1 VFFRESSFLKMLP
14 ALLPAAEADMAEQ
27 KALNVVAVL
36 GVLRLTVAAT
46 LPAVER
52 ATNQSV
58 PIWIPTTRFK
68 SLLSS
73 RSPLKSDWEA
83 LNCIRRSVLLAH
95 GALERLLPL
104 AVGRSATPTLRVAAE
119 ALAALG
125 DTVAA
130 HAGNQ
135 AALAAATVRWGSR

>member
-1 VFFRESSFLKMLP
+1 MPAAPLRHAHRWPPPGDVGRDAGRCGQVFFRESSFLKMLP

-73 RSPLKSDWEA
+73 RSPLKSD
-83 LNCIRRSVLLAH
+83 
-95 GALERLLPL
+95 
-104 AVGRSATPTLRVAAE
+104 
-119 ALAALG
+119 
-125 DTVAA
+125 
-130 HAGNQ
+130 
-135 AALAAATVRWGSR
+135 